1 MWLWWIANILAL
13 VGIVPLVL
21 LLANRVIRP
30 AVEISHYADD
40 ILEHGV
46 LVTENLE
53 PVPVLADTVD
63 LVEGVTHQAVR
74 YVTALHRA
82 I

>member
-1 MWLWWIANILAL
+1 MLLWWIANFVALLA
-13 VGIVPLVL
+13 VVPLVV

-30 AVEISHYADD
+30 AVEISKYSDD

-46 LVTENLE
+46 MLTVNLE
-53 PVPVLADTVD
+53 PVPVLAETAE
-63 LVEGVTHQAVR
+63 LVQGITGEAVR